1 MDMDILN
8 TAGSALISERL
19 RMDVIASNLA
29 NATTTHDSKGA
40 NNPYQRKIVQFETIY
55 DQKTGLS
62 KGVNVASVTEDGSPL
77 KRVYEPGHPDADEQ
91 GYVDYPN
98 VSVEREMV
106 DMVTAKTAYEANI
119 KSIQVFKS
127 MFNSALEI

>member
-1 MDMDILN
+1 MDLDILN

-19 RMDVIASNLA
+19 RMDIIASNLA
-29 NATTTHDSKGA
+29 NANTTHDVNGQ
-40 NNPYQRKIVQFETIY
+40 NNPYKRKVVNFETIL
-55 DQKTGLS
+55 DQQTGLS
-62 KGVNVASVTEDGSPL
+62 KGVSVSSVEDDSSPL
-77 KRVYEPGHPDADEQ
+77 KKVFDPGHPDADEL
-91 GYVDYPN
+91 GYVEYPN

-119 KSIQVFKS
+119 KTIQVFKS

>member
-19 RMDVIASNLA
+19 RMDIIASNLA
-29 NATTTHDSKGA
+29 NANATHDANGN
-40 NNPYQRKIVQFETIY
+40 NNPYKRKIVNFETIL
-55 DQKTGLS
+55 DEQTGLA
-62 KGVNVASVTEDGSPL
+62 KGVSVAQVNDDSSPL
-77 KRVYEPGHPDADEQ
+77 KKVFEPGHPDADEN

-119 KSIQVFKS
+119 KAIQVFKS